1 MKTRIIIII
10 AIFLAGFYYAKNE
23 HQISQY
29 VNKIITTTHAEE
41 IGKAYN
47 DTNPPIP
54 YEKSNK
60 GDGSA
65 CDKKLIKTTNA
76 IN

>member
-10 AIFLAGFYYAKNE
+10 AIFLAGFYYAKHE
-23 HQISQY
+23 DQISQY
-29 VNKIITTTHAEE
+29 INKIITTTHTEK
-41 IGKAYN
+41 IGQSYN

-54 YEKSNK
+54 YERSNK

-65 CDKKLIKTTNA
+65 F
-76 IN
+76 